1 MEYLGEDDIA
11 PVAEPHTQPRS
22 YHSRAFHTFNLNSGH
37 SGDNHGSLFSSSV
50 LECAQPTHFTA
61 NESDPETVEERLQE
75 AFLRAS
81 IRAMMPPRDGFEA
94 TSGSVAVDARAATL
108 IKRGPGPARARGRAA
123 RGEAAGGGAARGEA
137 ARGGA
142 ARGGAARGGAARG
155 GAARGGAA
163 RGGAAR
169 RVRGTTARRARGRG
183 RAAQRGGHLHSPEGE
198 QGLSEEDQPNNSND
212 DGNEESGA

>member
-11 PVAEPHTQPRS
+11 PVAEPHTQTRA
-22 YHSRAFHTFNLNSGH
+22 YHSRAFPTFNLNSGH
-37 SGDNHGSLFSSSV
+37 SGDNHGSPFSSSV

-75 AFLRAS
+75 ALLRAS

-94 TSGSVAVDARAATL
+94 TSGSAAVDARAATIL
-108 IKRGPGPARARGRAA
+108 KRGPGPARARGRAA
-123 RGEAAGGGAARGEA
+123 RGGAARGGAARGEA

-142 ARGGAARGGAARG
+142 ARGEATRG

-169 RVRGTTARRARGRG
+169 RARGTTTRRARGRG

-198 QGLSEEDQPNNSND
+198 QGVSEENKPKNYND
-212 DGNEESGA
+212 DGNEESGG